1 MYKVSHM
8 VSCIHYNSCNL
19 FNSTHAHTNTLN
31 CNELQMVIATQ
42 KPNYN
47 ASCKSPHF
55 FIMALSTY
63 LNLPICLF
71 RFVCMFTYLLL
82 R

>member
-8 VSCIHYNSCNL
+8 VSCICCNSCNL
-19 FNSTHAHTNTLN
+19 FDSIHAYTNALN

-55 FIMALSTY
+55 LIVKTY
-63 LNLPICLF
+63 LP
-71 RFVCMFTYLLL
+71 T
-82 R
+82 